1 MNQII
6 FLGKTVKTKRLVAG
20 MMLCCGIASSAFAQV
35 KEGESITMTQVDT
48 IQVTNH
54 KERVITNPF
63 WNNWFVTADAGVNAC
78 LLYTSPSPRDS

>member
-1 MNQII
+1 MI
-6 FLGKTVKTKRLVAG
+6 FNPHTMKTKRILAG

-54 KERVITNPF
+54 KERVITNTF
-63 WNNWFVTADAGVNAC
+63 WTTG
-78 LLYTSPSPRDS
+78 L